1 MGLKLCVLASGSS
14 GNCTYI
20 ASDTTHLLIDAGLS
34 GKKTIG
40 LLQQVDG
47 NADNLNAICLTHE
60 HSDHRSGLGVLQ
72 RKFGLQ
78 LFGNAGTIE
87 AVEMD
92 KKLNGLDWNVFSVG
106 ASFTIGDLE
115 IEPFSVP
122 HDSYD
127 PVGFI
132 ICLDEIRVGV
142 ITDMGIATSAIRER
156 LKGCSALVVE
166 SNHDEGMLR
175 DSARPWQLK
184 QRIAG
189 RQGHLSNSQAGELV
203 VDVAGTELKT
213 VFLAHL
219 SSDCNTP
226 DLAYKNMRSV
236 LDKNNLGHIDV
247 QMTFADKA
255 SLILEIKCRLSSSIS
270 FIRFFTVDFVYCFAL
285 CL

>member
-1 MGLKLCVLASGSS
+1 MGLKLSVLASGSS

-20 ASDTTHLLIDAGLS
+20 ASETTHLLIDAGLS
-34 GKKTIG
+34 GKKTIN
-40 LLQQVDG
+40 LLEQIDA
-47 NADNLNAICLTHE
+47 NAEHINAICLTHE

-92 KKLNGLDWNVFSVG
+92 KKLAGLKWNVFSAG
-106 ASFTIGDLE
+106 SAFSIGDLVV
-115 IEPFSVP
+115 EPFSVP

-127 PVGFI
+127 PVGFVI
-132 ICLDEIRVGV
+132 RYADIRVGV
-142 ITDMGIATSAIRER
+142 ITDMGVATAAIRDR

-166 SNHDEGMLR
+166 SNHDEDMLR
-175 DSARPWQLK
+175 EADRPWMLK

-203 VDVAGTELKT
+203 VDVAGPELKS

-219 SSDCNTP
+219 SGDCNTP
-226 DLAYKNMRSV
+226 ELALSSMRSV
-236 LDKNNLGHIDV
+236 LDGNNLEHIDLY
-247 QMTFADKA
+247 MTFADKA
-255 SLILEIKCRLSSSIS
+255 SVMLEL
-270 FIRFFTVDFVYCFAL
+270 
-285 CL
+285 

>member
-34 GKKTIG
+34 GKKTVD
-40 LLQQVDG
+40 LLEQVDCR
-47 NADNLNAICLTHE
+47 ADDLSAICLTHE
-60 HSDHRSGLGVLQ
+60 HSDHRAGLGVLQ
-72 RKFGLQ
+72 RKLGVK

-87 AVEMD
+87 AVERD
-92 KKLNGLDWNVFSVG
+92 KRLNGLDWNVFSSG
-106 ASFTIGDLE
+106 SAFIIGDLE
-115 IEPFSVP
+115 VEPFSVP

-132 ICLDEIRVGV
+132 ISLDDIRIGV
-142 ITDMGIATSAIRER
+142 ITDMGVATAAIKER

-166 SNHDEGMLR
+166 SNHDEDMLR
-175 DSARPWQLK
+175 EAPRPWQLK

-203 VDVAGTELKT
+203 VDVAGAELKNI
-213 VFLAHL
+213 FLAHL

-226 DLAYKNMRSV
+226 ELALTSMKRA
-236 LDKNNLGHIDV
+236 LDRRNLGHIDV
-247 QMTFADKA
+247 HMTFQDKV
-255 SLILEIKCRLSSSIS
+255 SKMLVITE
-270 FIRFFTVDFVYCFAL
+270 
-285 CL
+285 

>member
-1 MGLKLCVLASGSS
+1 MSLKICVLASGSS

-20 ASDTTHLLIDAGLS
+20 ASETTHLLIDAGLS
-34 GKKTIG
+34 GKKTIE
-40 LLQQVDG
+40 LLGKIDG
-47 NADNLNAICLTHE
+47 NADQLNAICLTHE

-72 RKFGLQ
+72 RRLGVQ

-92 KKLNGLDWNVFSVG
+92 KKLNGLKWNVFLAGSP
-106 ASFTIGDLE
+106 FMIGDLM

-127 PVGFI
+127 PVGFV
-132 ICLDEIRVGV
+132 ICSGDIQVGI
-142 ITDMGIATSAIRER
+142 ITDMGVATGAIRER

-166 SNHDEGMLR
+166 SNHDEDMLR
-175 DSARPWQLK
+175 NADRPWMLK

-189 RQGHLSNSQAGELV
+189 RQGHLSNTQAGELV

-226 DLAYKNMRSV
+226 DLALQSMKTILTN
-236 LDKNNLGHIDV
+236 NNLGHIDIH
-247 QMTFADKA
+247 MTFSDRV
-255 SLILEIKCRLSSSIS
+255 SEVLELS
-270 FIRFFTVDFVYCFAL
+270 
-285 CL
+285 

>member
-20 ASDTTHLLIDAGLS
+20 ASETTHLLVDAGLS

-40 LLQQVDG
+40 LLEQVDG
-47 NADNLNAICLTHE
+47 KAEHLTAICLTHE

-72 RKFGLQ
+72 RRFGLQ

-92 KKLNGLDWNVFSVG
+92 KKLNGLEWNVFSSG
-106 ASFTIGDLE
+106 SAFTVGDL
-115 IEPFSVP
+115 IVEPFSVP

-132 ICLDEIRVGV
+132 ICSGDIRVGV

-156 LKGCSALVVE
+156 LKGCQALVVE

-175 DSARPWQLK
+175 EADRPWMLK

-203 VDVAGTELKT
+203 VDVAGTELKNI
-213 VFLAHL
+213 FLAHL
-219 SSDCNTP
+219 SGDCNTP
-226 DLAYKNMRSV
+226 ELAMKSMRSV
-236 LDKNNLGHIDV
+236 LDNNNLGHIEV
-247 QMTFADKA
+247 HMTFSDKA
-255 SLILEIKCRLSSSIS
+255 SKMLEL
-270 FIRFFTVDFVYCFAL
+270 
-285 CL
+285 